1 MSVCIDCMH
10 VSIYT
15 YYVFPVYL
23 YILVQECVYM
33 YILLFCQVCVWFFPF
48 QGSHSHPT
56 SAFANECTVYLLVPR
71 VSCIPGRLAYLLP
84 RHVSDF
90 LLREVRG
97 SCRPTAV
104 PQGPLGH
111 GMPCLCWGTQ
121 REALLDV
128 TPYVVFRTAG
138 PK

>member
-1 MSVCIDCMH
+1 M
-10 VSIYT
+10 
-15 YYVFPVYL
+15 
-23 YILVQECVYM
+23 CVYV
-33 YILLFCQVCVWFFPF
+33 YITVCQVCMWFFPF
-48 QGSHSHPT
+48 QGSDSHPT
-56 SAFANECTVYLLVPR
+56 SAFASECTVYLLVPR
-71 VSCIPGRLAYLLP
+71 VSCIPSRLAYLLTQ
-84 RHVSDF
+84 HVSDF

-97 SCRPTAV
+97 SCRPTAG